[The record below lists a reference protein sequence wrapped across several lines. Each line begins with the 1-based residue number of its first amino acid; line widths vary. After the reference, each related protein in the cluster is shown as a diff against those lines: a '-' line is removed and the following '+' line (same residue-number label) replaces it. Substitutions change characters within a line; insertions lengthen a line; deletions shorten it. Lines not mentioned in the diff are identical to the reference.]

1 MTDTPGSSAP
11 GADGGSPV
19 GPGLAPGLLERS
31 RRAARA
37 EVARVG
43 VALFLERGFDATTMD
58 DVAAAAGVSRR
69 TLFRYF
75 GSKEEVVLGHL
86 GGLGDDLEAAVRAQ
100 PADVDV
106 WDALVSAFEH
116 VLPSALAADEGAARA
131 LASLVESTATLRAA
145 HTEKH
150 RGWVDA
156 LTPAVAERLTGS
168 PDPRLDARAVIGT
181 VLACLDAA
189 THEWLCSDT
198 IPRRDVRTLTLAAL
212 AAVRGTR

>member
-1 MTDTPGSSAP
+1 MTD
-11 GADGGSPV
+11 
-19 GPGLAPGLLERS
+19 APGLLERS

-58 DVAAAAGVSRR
+58 DVAVAAGVSRR

-86 GGLGDDLEAAVRAQ
+86 GGLGDDLATAVRAQ

-106 WDALVSAFEH
+106 WDALVAAFER
-116 VLPSALAADEGAARA
+116 VLPSALADDEGAARA
-131 LASLVESTATLRAA
+131 LASLVDSTPALRAA

-168 PDPRLDARAVIGT
+168 SDPRLTARAVIGT

-189 THEWLCSDT
+189 THEWLCSDAA
-198 IPRRDVRTLTLAAL
+198 PRRDVHALALAAL
-212 AAVRGTR
+212 AAVRGGR